1 MLYISVEAPALYWC
15 ITYLEELMKKAIFA
29 MGGVLVASV
38 ASANFTEGF
47 DDITTLTGS
56 GWSQQNLSSPVGTT
70 NWFQGNAAVFV
81 AQAGTN
87 TNSYIG
93 GNYNNTSGT
102 GTISN
107 WLMAPSDTLGSGG
120 VLTFYT
126 RTVDTPA
133 FPDRLQVWQS
143 TNGASTNVADFTTM
157 LLDINPNYTTTGY
170 PNVWTLYTVNLSGAN
185 VSGRLAFRYFVENA
199 GPAGSNSDYIGI
211 DTVNYAAPVPE
222 PATMATLAL
231 GGLALL
237 RRRKKA

>member
-1 MLYISVEAPALYWC
+1 
-15 ITYLEELMKKAIFA
+15 MKKALFA

-47 DDITTLTGS
+47 DDITTLAGS
-56 GWSQQNLSSPVGTT
+56 GWSQQNLSTPVGTT
-70 NWFQGNAAVFV
+70 NWFQGNDTVFPS
-81 AQAGTN
+81 QAGGT
-87 TNSYIG
+87 TSYIAA
-93 GNYNNTSGT
+93 NFNNTT
-102 GTISN
+102 GANTISN
-107 WLMAPSDTLGSGG
+107 WLMAPTDTLGAGG

-126 RTVDTPA
+126 RTVTTPA

-143 TNGASTNVADFTTM
+143 TNGASTNVADFTTL
-157 LLDINPNYTTTGY
+157 LLDINPTYTTADY
-170 PNVWTLYTVNLSGAN
+170 PNAWTQFTINLTGAN
-185 VSGRLAFRYFVENA
+185 VTGRLAFRYFVENG
-199 GPAGSNSDYIGI
+199 GPQGANSDFIGI